1 MKQNGQFETILTLH
15 DVKVSNVEIKTTGV
29 GKIMHKKILTITQA
43 ALVAAAYVAL
53 TMVIQPIGYG
63 PLQFRVAEALTILP
77 VYMPAAI
84 PGLTVGCFLSNL
96 IGLSSG
102 LNPAGGWDLLVG
114 TGATLIAALL
124 SYRFRSLR
132 FKNLPLLATLPPVVI
147 NAVAIGLELALV
159 YGGLPWY
166 WHVAGVAAGQF
177 VACCLC
183 GTVLSMVFNRMKRS

>member
-1 MKQNGQFETILTLH
+1 MQ
-15 DVKVSNVEIKTTGV
+15 
-29 GKIMHKKILTITQA
+29 KKMQTITQA

-53 TMVIQPIGYG
+53 TTVLQPVGYG
-63 PLQFRVAEALTILP
+63 PLQFRAAEALTILP

-84 PGLTVGCFLSNL
+84 PGLTIGCFLSNL

-102 LNPAGGWDLLVG
+102 LNPAGGWDLMIG
-114 TGATLIAALL
+114 TGATFLAALFTYQL
-124 SYRFRSLR
+124 RTIR

-147 NAVAIGLELALV
+147 NAVAVGLELALV

-166 WHVAGVAAGQF
+166 WHMAGVAAGQF

-183 GTVLSMVFNRMKRS
+183 GTLLSAVLNRIKHI